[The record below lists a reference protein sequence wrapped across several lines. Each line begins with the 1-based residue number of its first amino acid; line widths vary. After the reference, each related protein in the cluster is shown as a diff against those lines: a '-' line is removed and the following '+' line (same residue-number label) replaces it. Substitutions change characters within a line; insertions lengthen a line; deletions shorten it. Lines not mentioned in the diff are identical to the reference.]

1 MMAGGMLFGWILL
14 IGIAV
19 LVVWLFR
26 SSAGR
31 TDGPAGKVTPQSRP
45 EARRSAME
53 VLEERFARGEIDK
66 REFEERRDELREAHS
81 HR

>member
-1 MMAGGMLFGWILL
+1 MMAGGMLFGWIFL

-19 LVVWLFR
+19 LVVWLVR

-31 TDGPAGKVTPQSRP
+31 PHGPAGRGSPQSRP
-45 EARRSAME
+45 DAKRSAME
-53 VLEERFARGEIDK
+53 ILEERFARGEINK
-66 REFEERRDELREAHS
+66 PEFEERRDELAHS